1 VNFFDTNVLIAA
13 SIPDHPHH
21 EACNLRLNSLR
32 KSGGACAAHTMA
44 EAYST
49 LTNFPKGYGISPEIA
64 FQIIEEASTGF
75 TLMTLTPKEF
85 MRVLEAAASHRLA
98 GAIIYDALLIAC
110 ARKAEAKWIFTNNHK
125 HFRRIAPDL
134 ASRIVEP

>member
-1 VNFFDTNVLIAA
+1 
-13 SIPDHPHH
+13 
-21 EACNLRLNSLR
+21 
-32 KSGGACAAHTMA
+32 MA

-49 LTNFPKGYGISPEIA
+49 LTNFPKGYGVSPEIA
-64 FQIIEEASTGF
+64 FQIIEEASANF

-85 MRVLEAAASHRLA
+85 MRALEAAASHGLV

-134 ASRIVEP
+134 ASRIIEP